1 MSTPRLRHFRHLDD
15 DVIDHLFLHRPR
27 PVGHDDATRV
37 LALALGATLYVPGD
51 RDDLAGTIG
60 RRFAGG
66 LTSMVIDLED
76 AVADHDEDHA
86 AACAVAALDELAGT
100 PAAAMLLFVRTRSPE
115 RIPKI
120 AAELGAGRTALS
132 GFVLPKFTAA
142 AAHDWLDA
150 VTRASQVLDK
160 KLYAMPVLESPEIV
174 HRETR
179 DTELARISE
188 CLNTYRRHVLAV
200 RIGATDMCGM
210 FGIRRDRDL
219 TIYDV
224 RVAADAIASIIN
236 YLGRCDGT
244 GHVVTGPV
252 WEYFADHERL
262 FRPTLRQT
270 PFAEHDAVLFRQ
282 HLVSRDIDGLLRE
295 IALDRANGMHGKTV
309 IHPTHVAAVHALS
322 AVTHEEYHD
331 AVDIIG
337 GQAGGVRPSTYR
349 NKMNELKPHRHWAQ
363 AVLDRAHVFGVT
375 NPNITFVDLLTA
387 LVPA

>member
-1 MSTPRLRHFRHLDD
+1 MSTPTLRHFHHLDD
-15 DVIDHLFLHRPR
+15 AVVERLFLHRPQ
-27 PVGHDDATRV
+27 PITHGDPTRV
-37 LALALGATLYVPGD
+37 LALALGATLYVPGN
-51 RDDLAGTIG
+51 RDDLAGTIR
-60 RRFAGG
+60 RRFADGV
-66 LTSMVIDLED
+66 TSMVIDLED
-76 AVADHDEDHA
+76 AVADDQEDHA
-86 AACAVAALDELAGT
+86 AACAVAALDELADGPT
-100 PAAAMLLFVRTRSPE
+100 AGMLLFVRTRTPE

-120 AAELGAGRTALS
+120 AAELGAGRAALS

-142 AAHDWLDA
+142 IAREGLDA
-150 VTRASQVLDK
+150 VVRASEVLGTH
-160 KLYAMPVLESPEIV
+160 LYAMPVLESPEIV
-174 HRETR
+174 YRETR
-179 DTELARISE
+179 DAELSRIAQH
-188 CLNTYRRHVLAV
+188 LNEYRDHVLAA

-236 YLGRCDGT
+236 YLARGDGT
-244 GHVVTGPV
+244 GHIVTGPV

-282 HLVSRDIDGLLRE
+282 QLVSRDIDGLLRE

-331 AVDIIG
+331 AVDIAG
-337 GQAGGVRPSTYR
+337 GNAGGVRPSTYR
-349 NKMNELKPHRHWAQ
+349 NKMNELKPHRHWARG
-363 AVLDRAHVFGVT
+363 VLDRAHVFGVT
-375 NPNITFVDLLTA
+375 NPNVTFVDLLTA

>member
-1 MSTPRLRHFRHLDD
+1 LSSTCE
-15 DVIDHLFLHRPR
+15 
-27 PVGHDDATRV
+27 A
-37 LALALGATLYVPGD
+37 
-51 RDDLAGTIG
+51 
-60 RRFAGG
+60 
-66 LTSMVIDLED
+66 
-76 AVADHDEDHA
+76 
-86 AACAVAALDELAGT
+86 
-100 PAAAMLLFVRTRSPE
+100 
-115 RIPKI
+115 
-120 AAELGAGRTALS
+120 
-132 GFVLPKFTAA
+132 
-142 AAHDWLDA
+142 
-150 VTRASQVLDK
+150 
-160 KLYAMPVLESPEIV
+160 
-174 HRETR
+174 R

>member
-1 MSTPRLRHFRHLDD
+1 MSTPTLRHFHHLDD
-15 DVIDHLFLHRPR
+15 AVVERLFLHRPQ
-27 PVGHDDATRV
+27 PITHGDPARV
-37 LALALGATLYVPGD
+37 LALALGATLYVPGN
-51 RDDLAGTIG
+51 RDDLAGTIR
-60 RRFAGG
+60 RRFADGV
-66 LTSMVIDLED
+66 TSMVIDLED
-76 AVADHDEDHA
+76 AVADDQEDHA
-86 AACAVAALDELAGT
+86 AACAVAALDELADGPT
-100 PAAAMLLFVRTRSPE
+100 AGMLLFVRTRTPE

-120 AAELGAGRTALS
+120 AAELGAGRAALS
-132 GFVLPKFTAA
+132 GFVLPKFTASIA
-142 AAHDWLDA
+142 REGLDA
-150 VTRASQVLDK
+150 VVRASQVLGTH
-160 KLYAMPVLESPEIV
+160 LYAMPVLESPEIV
-174 HRETR
+174 YRETR
-179 DTELARISE
+179 DAELSRIARYLDE
-188 CLNTYRRHVLAV
+188 YRDHVLAA

-224 RVAADAIASIIN
+224 RVAADAIASVIN
-236 YLGRCDGT
+236 YLARGDGS
-244 GHVVTGPV
+244 GHIVTGPV

-331 AVDIIG
+331 AVDIAG
-337 GQAGGVRPSTYR
+337 GNAGGVRPSTYR

-363 AVLDRAHVFGVT
+363 GVLDRAHVFGVT
-375 NPNITFVDLLTA
+375 NPHITFVDLLTA